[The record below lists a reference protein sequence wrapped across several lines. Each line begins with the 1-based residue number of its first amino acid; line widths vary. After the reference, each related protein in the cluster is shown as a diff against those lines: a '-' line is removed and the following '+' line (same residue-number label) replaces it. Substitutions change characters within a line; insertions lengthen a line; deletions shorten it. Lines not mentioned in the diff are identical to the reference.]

1 MSGSRGM
8 TGDDRRS
15 LSAQARSLVDGI
27 RGLIGRV
34 RPRRNRGASAG
45 ELLEALQDVAS
56 AVSSTLSVE
65 EVLDTVVSRTK
76 LLTGT
81 DKAVI
86 MLTSEQSET
95 LDPDTLTVRGR
106 RDTHAESWWIE
117 RVREVAPLVM
127 RDGRIH
133 LEEDSERHAWLLCT
147 ALTIKD
153 RSIGVLCAINDA
165 DAPFSEQQ
173 VEAVRIVSAF
183 AAAAVENAR
192 LSEEHRYVLLA
203 SERDR
208 IAREMHDGIAQ
219 SLFSISLGLEVCRK
233 TIYREPAVVDQRL
246 SDLQDELNASMAEL
260 RRVIYDLRPAKL
272 TEHGL
277 PASIEQWIAEATA
290 GREVRGA
297 LIVRGE
303 SRYLP
308 GATEACLY
316 RVAKEAV
323 SNVVRHADASS
334 FEVCLD
340 YRSRAV
346 VLYVGDNGDGFDVD
360 STQAAA
366 EENGSL
372 GLHSIRHRVR
382 AEGGTFS
389 VKSVIGQGTEVRV
402 EIPL

>member
-1 MSGSRGM
+1 MSGSRDTAGN
-8 TGDDRRS
+8 DPRPRS
-15 LSAQARSLVDGI
+15 AWLGSVAAGTRN
-27 RGLIGRV
+27 LIARV
-34 RPRRNRGASAG
+34 RPGRRTASAS
-45 ELLEALQDVAS
+45 ELLDALQDVAS

-65 EVLDTVVSRTK
+65 EVLETVVSRAK
-76 LLTGT
+76 LLSGT
-81 DKAVI
+81 DKAVL

-95 LDPDTLTVRGR
+95 LDAETLTVRGR
-106 RDTHAESWWIE
+106 RDTHAQEWWIE
-117 RVREVAPLVM
+117 RVRELAPAVM
-127 RDGRIH
+127 HGSGVH
-133 LEEDSERHAWLLCT
+133 LEEVPDRNAWLLCT
-147 ALTIKD
+147 ALKIKD
-153 RSIGVLCAINDA
+153 RPIGVLCAINDA
-165 DAPFSEQQ
+165 RAPFTDQEI
-173 VEAVRIVSAF
+173 EAVRIVSAF

-192 LSEEHRYVLLA
+192 LAEEHRYVLLS

-233 TIYREPAVVDQRL
+233 TLYRDPAVVAQRL
-246 SDLQDELNASMAEL
+246 EGLQDELNASMGEL

-272 TEHGL
+272 AEHGL
-277 PASIEQWIAEATA
+277 AASIEHWITEATT
-290 GREVRGA
+290 GREVKGA
-297 LIVRGE
+297 LVVRGE
-303 SRYLP
+303 SRYLQ

-323 SNVVRHADASS
+323 SNVVRHADAAS

-346 VLYVGDNGDGFDVD
+346 VLYVGDDGNGFDVE
-360 STQAAA
+360 STRAAA
-366 EENGSL
+366 EERGSM
-372 GLHSIRHRVR
+372 GLHSIQHRVR